1 MPFTESVRSFQVPET
16 PATFA
21 WPPRMPSVPTSQATR
36 VTSEAK
42 ELRRVTMVLTIS
54 ADLRNW
60 PWSRTPLTSR
70 GICWR
75 RSPSATE
82 SMTRIISFIGLRR
95 LSAREL
101 LALTVFRQEPFISG
115 SWIRSSTL
123 PCLPTSWDTR
133 SNSLV
138 MSAAMSMISLSASA
152 ILPGMPVQS
161 SGMRVVKSPLRNALS
176 VARRVCISRVSST
189 AVSLPIVCPART
201 KGVPGA
207 ACRPDAGAPGQG
219 NAPDR
224 LLCTR
229 WSAIAPEPASQHE
242 KYRSLTKRGGRM
254 RRMGYPAP
262 SG

>member
-1 MPFTESVRSFQVPET
+1 MPAT

-42 ELRRVTMVLTIS
+42 ELSRVTMVLTIS

-60 PWSRTPLTSR
+60 PWRRTPSTSL

-101 LALTVFRQEPFISG
+101 LALTIFRQEPFISG
-115 SWIRSSTL
+115 SWIRSPTL
-123 PCLPTSWDTR
+123 PCLPTSWETR

-138 MSAAMSMISLSASA
+138 ISAAMSMMSLRASA
-152 ILPGMPVQS
+152 ILPGIPFQS
-161 SGMRVVKSPLRNALS
+161 SGMRVAKSPLRNALS
-176 VARRVCISRVSST
+176 VARRVCISSVSSA
-189 AVSLPIVCPART
+189 AVAVPIVCPART
-201 KGVPGA
+201 KGFPGA
-207 ACRPDAGAPGQG
+207 AHGPDAGATGQG
-219 NAPDR
+219 TAPDD

-229 WSAIAPEPASQHE
+229 WGAIAREPASQHG
-242 KYRSLTKRGGRM
+242 KYRTSAQRGGR
-254 RRMGYPAP
+254 RRWMGDPPPA
-262 SG
+262 G